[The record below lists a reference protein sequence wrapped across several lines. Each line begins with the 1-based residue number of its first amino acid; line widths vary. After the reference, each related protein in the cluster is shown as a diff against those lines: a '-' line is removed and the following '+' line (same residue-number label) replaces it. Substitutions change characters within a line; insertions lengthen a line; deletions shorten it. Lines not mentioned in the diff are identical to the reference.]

1 MPMKKALHVIS
12 TGKQSFEDW
21 LSITVRIHPWVDF
34 IHIRERHW
42 SREVI
47 KKGVMELE
55 KHGVPLTKII
65 LNNELDLALQLGVL
79 GVHFPERSS
88 EDRVHGRFLTK
99 GYSVHSVESAMDK
112 QKKGAQYLIF
122 GHIYPTKS
130 KPDLPPRGLAA
141 LETVASAVQI
151 PVIAIGGI
159 TPHRVSECLEAGA
172 SGVAVLSGVYE
183 AESPE
188 QAAKAYKQSLWE
200 GCLYAEI

>member
-1 MPMKKALHVIS
+1 MKKALHVIS

-21 LSITVRIHPWVDF
+21 LSITVRIQPWVDF
-34 IHIRERHW
+34 IHIRERSW
-42 SREVI
+42 STEMI
-47 KKGVMELE
+47 KKGVADLE

-65 LNNELDLALQLGVL
+65 LNNQPDLALQLGVL
-79 GVHFPERSS
+79 GVHFPEKSHEER
-88 EDRVHGRFLTK
+88 DHDCFLTK

-130 KPDLPPRGLAA
+130 KPGLPPRGLAA
-141 LETVASAVQI
+141 LKSVSSAVQI

-159 TPHRVSECLEAGA
+159 TPQRVPECLAAGA

-183 AESPE
+183 AEFPE
-188 QAAKAYKQSLWE
+188 QAAKAYNQSLWE
-200 GCLYAEI
+200 GRHHAEI